1 MARLIYRQSD
11 DKINL
16 INLNVAN
23 VDLSRIEY
31 VDQRYAVRVYLA
43 SGNEDLLFFTSFEEA
58 NTFNNAIS
66 DLFGKGDEVT
76 ETMYANEPEVDPEIM
91 NFIRAGKKIQAI
103 KRYREIFQVS
113 GLKDAKLVLDKM
125 FEDYQNG
132 RPVRYPK

>member
-11 DKINL
+11 DKANL

-23 VDLSRIEY
+23 VDLSRVEY
-31 VDQRYAVRVYLA
+31 VDKRYAVRVYLA

-66 DLFGKGDEVT
+66 ALFGKEDDVT
-76 ETMYANEPEVDPEIM
+76 ETVYANEPEVDPEIM
-91 NFIRAGKKIQAI
+91 HFIRAGKKIQAI
-103 KRYREIFQVS
+103 KRHRELTKMS
-113 GLKDAKLVLDKM
+113 LKESKLIIEKM